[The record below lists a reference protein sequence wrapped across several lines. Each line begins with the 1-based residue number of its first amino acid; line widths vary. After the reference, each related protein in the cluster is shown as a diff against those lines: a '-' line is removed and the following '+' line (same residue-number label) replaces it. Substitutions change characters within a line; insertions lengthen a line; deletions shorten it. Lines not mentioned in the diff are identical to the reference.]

1 MHRTKASVHGPFG
14 STVRLQYLLAS
25 QLLVKDCARVP
36 QCHLPSRG
44 SHHMY
49 AELVY
54 VKVHPDTCSCYVNPY
69 TDTYSTHR
77 CVLIHTH
84 VLNVA
89 NICQMFKLMHTQKYK
104 SKGRKEMVK
113 N

>member
-1 MHRTKASVHGPFG
+1 MASVHGPFG

-44 SHHMY
+44 PHHMY

-54 VKVHPDTCSCYVNPY
+54 VKVHPDTYMFTLYESIYRY
-69 TDTYSTHR
+69 ITQGTDVYSY
-77 CVLIHTH
+77 IH
-84 VLNVA
+84 
-89 NICQMFKLMHTQKYK
+89 MY
-104 SKGRKEMVK
+104 
-113 N
+113 